1 MSLGRAVQPAM
12 RRALSAASRKLSS
25 QHVMGESGAGMV
37 QATLSGDG
45 RLVKLH
51 VNPMLG
57 KEGPKA
63 IEDLVAAAVNRAHDR
78 LRETTRHE
86 VLKQL
91 PPGVDPSMVLR
102 AMP

>member
-1 MSLGRAVQPAM
+1 M
-12 RRALSAASRKLSS
+12 RRALSDASRRLSA
-25 QHVMGESGAGMV
+25 QEVMGESGAGMV
-37 QATLSGDG
+37 KATLSGDG

-51 VNPMLG
+51 VNPSIG

-78 LRETTRHE
+78 LRETTRTE
-86 VLKQL
+86 LRKQL
-91 PPGVDPSMVLR
+91 PPNVDPAMVLR